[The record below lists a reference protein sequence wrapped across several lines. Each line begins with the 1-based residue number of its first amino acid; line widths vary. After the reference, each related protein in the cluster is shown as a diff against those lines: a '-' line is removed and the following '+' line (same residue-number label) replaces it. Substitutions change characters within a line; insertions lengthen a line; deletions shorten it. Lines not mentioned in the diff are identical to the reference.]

1 MKTMQLKQKISAQK
15 TIKKWIYKEIKYR
28 KKG

>member
-1 MKTMQLKQKISAQK
+1 MKTMQLKQKITEQK

>member
-15 TIKKWIYKEIKYR
+15 AIKKWIYKEIKYR